1 MLHSPLLYQIP
12 EALVDGYMSGD
23 VRLFGAILKEAATG
37 RILGHVQQTSVLG
50 NVLGSVLNA
59 GGTIAGAPVTSL
71 ISGVAIFQN
80 EQIKSRLGAMQHSL
94 GLLQNMQVGALA
106 LSGIGLGVSVVGFA
120 AMNRKLCG
128 ISRQIATLDEKLD
141 RVTADRRS
149 DDLEQVMRDIGS
161 DIDTVEGLGTL
172 RDRRGAAER
181 ASESLRRNAA
191 RLVGHFEREAAR
203 GRPDIARLLSVG
215 HAIRLCHEAGNRAL
229 FLLDEV
235 GNAAHHATVQAERFM
250 KGAGGLVPDRLAQ
263 SAARDT
269 ATVAE
274 RRDARRAALPDASAA
289 VADLRSHIAM
299 IASQADL
306 ARSLLAR
313 AVSGPAYLEAL
324 EAEEEAPL
332 VMLSL

>member
-1 MLHSPLLYQIP
+1 
-12 EALVDGYMSGD
+12 MSGE

-50 NVLGSVLNA
+50 KILGSVFNV
-59 GGTIAGAPVTSL
+59 GGTVPGTPVTSL
-71 ISGVAIFQN
+71 LSGVSILQN

-94 GLLQNMQVGALA
+94 GLLQNMQIGALT

-120 AMNRKLCG
+120 VMNQRLDG
-128 ISRQIATLDEKLD
+128 ISRQIATLDGKFD
-141 RVTADRRS
+141 QVTADRRS
-149 DDLEQVMRDIGS
+149 DDLEQVMREIGS

-172 RDRRGAAER
+172 RERRGAAER

-191 RLVGHFEREAAR
+191 RLGGHFEREAER
-203 GRPDIARLLSVG
+203 GRPDISRLRSIG

-235 GNAAHHATVQAERFM
+235 ENAAHHATVQAERFM
-250 KGAGGLVPDRLAQ
+250 KGVGGLVPDRLAQ

-269 ATVAE
+269 ATVEE

-289 VADLRSHIAM
+289 VADLRSHVAM

-313 AVSGPAYLEAL
+313 GVSGPAYLEAL
-324 EAEEEAPL
+324 EAEVEAPL
-332 VMLSL
+332 VMLSS